1 MIVGTFIA
9 VIYYIILFA
18 ICNFASISFIKT
30 ALILNVISSTVFAIA
45 ITRDK

>member
-1 MIVGTFIA
+1 MIFGIFIA
-9 VIYYIILFA
+9 IIYYTILCA
-18 ICNFASISFIKT
+18 ICDFASISFIKT